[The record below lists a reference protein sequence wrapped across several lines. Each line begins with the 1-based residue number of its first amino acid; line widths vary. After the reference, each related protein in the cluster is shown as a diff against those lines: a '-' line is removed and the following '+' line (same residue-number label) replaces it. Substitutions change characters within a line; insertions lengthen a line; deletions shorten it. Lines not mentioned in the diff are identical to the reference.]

1 MAEKD
6 SDVSVIKDLNQQVT
20 SYKRKYEQAK
30 TELRSLKATSQL
42 WVQPAK
48 ADELMTPSERGG
60 IADVNLTAFQ
70 SSIDELLAAARSKT
84 QSNVLAAMKTVVLA
98 TTLCT
103 DDVVKFE
110 QSSNNDLSKEDLDH
124 IKSLKSKCSSTLN
137 NLMTACRNHASSHGL
152 SPVSLLDAA
161 ASHVSTT
168 IVDMVRIVKIRKA
181 SKSEA
186 QEYEATLASGG
197 GPHTGL
203 KPLHINAANSTRS
216 TSDPNAFSPGGNPN
230 GSASKAEDRF
240 NHGSKAEG
248 LSPRTRNGPV
258 MGRYSPVGY
267 RPDITRKDSAS
278 GAGSWRSDQGDARRR
293 AASVSSAS
301 SGVAPSVPAMP
312 PLSNALRSKSLTG
325 SSTPSPRR
333 RSRESGSNYRGSPTS
348 PTSGG
353 RRALGS
359 DGLDNTPPT
368 LGGSQDDSGEE
379 NWAELRVSCRNEQV
393 MASTN
398 ATLTDIHCLFSFRFF
413 LR

>member
-1 MAEKD
+1 MMAEKD

-30 TELRSLKATSQL
+30 TELRTLKATSQL

-48 ADELMTPSERGG
+48 ADELMTPTEKGG

-103 DDVVKFE
+103 DDLVKFE
-110 QSSNNDLSKEDLDH
+110 QNSGADLSKEDLDQL
-124 IKSLKSKCSSTLN
+124 KNLKSKCSSTLN

-168 IVDMVRIVKIRKA
+168 IVDVVRIVKIRKA

-203 KPLHINAANSTRS
+203 KPLHINAANSRS
-216 TSDPNAFSPGGNPN
+216 ASDPNAFSPGGNVN
-230 GSASKAEDRF
+230 GAASSGVRASGDDRF
-240 NHGSKAEG
+240 NHNSKAEG

-267 RPDITRKDSAS
+267 RPDITRKDSAN

-301 SGVAPSVPAMP
+301 SGVAPSVPAVP
-312 PLSNALRSKSLTG
+312 SISNALRSKSLTG
-325 SSTPSPRR
+325 SSSPSPRR
-333 RSRESGSNYRGSPTS
+333 GSRGSEYRGSPTS
-348 PTSGG
+348 PTGTPG
-353 RRALGS
+353 RRGMGS
-359 DGLDNTPPT
+359 DDLDQTPPGF
-368 LGGSQDDSGEE
+368 GGSQDSGEE
-379 NWAELRVSCRNEQV
+379 NWAELRVRKEMSILEL
-393 MASTN
+393 MSP
-398 ATLTDIHCLFSFRFF
+398 
-413 LR
+413 